1 MADTM
6 MLSSLRQ
13 IIQEVNT
20 APSLQKA
27 LDLIVHKVRNAM
39 GTEVCSVY
47 MLDSSSGHYV
57 FAANEGLNPES
68 IGKVSLSVNEG
79 LIGQVVT
86 REEPLNLDRAEN
98 HPAYK
103 YFPEVGEESFNAF
116 LGAPIIHQRK
126 VLGVLTVQQRES
138 RRFDE
143 SEEAFLVTMSAQLA
157 GVIAHAEATGALEQ
171 VSSSATPVRR
181 PARFKGVP
189 GAPGV
194 AMGEAVVVSSPADLN
209 TVPDRLAVDVD
220 AELEFFWSSLAQVRI
235 DIEQLGTTLAGQ
247 LRPEERALFDVYL
260 QMLDDNALG
269 GEISD
274 KIRQGSWAQGAVRTV
289 ILEHVHTFER
299 MEDSYLRER
308 AADVRDLGRRVL
320 EYLQQSNSGPR
331 EYPENCILIGEE
343 LTASMLGEV
352 PTEKLVGLV
361 SIKGSSNSHVAIMA
375 RALGI
380 PTVMGAVD
388 IPLQRMEKAA
398 LVVDGYNGEIHS
410 NPSEELS
417 AYFSNIIAEEQQ
429 LSRELESLRDLPC
442 ETLDKRALPL
452 HVNTGLM
459 SDVARSLDRGAQGVG
474 LYRTEVPFLLR
485 DRFPSEEEQR
495 QIYREQLEAF
505 EPMEVTMRTL
515 DIGGDKSLP
524 YFPIEEENP
533 FLGWRG
539 IRVTLDHPEIFLSQ
553 VRAMLKASEGLNN
566 IRIMLPMVTHL
577 SEIDEAQR
585 LIKRAYTEL
594 LDDGYDLKLPPV
606 GVMVEVPA
614 AVYQARA
621 FARKVDFLSVGSN
634 DLTQYLLAVDR
645 NNTRVAGLYHSYH
658 PSVLQAL
665 EAIADAANIEGK
677 PVTICGE
684 LAGEPGA
691 AILLLAMG
699 YDALSM
705 NAASIPKVKQAIR
718 SVSGEQAEE
727 MLSRVMQL
735 DDAEMVYGYM
745 QSKLDK
751 LGISQYLSPGALIA
765 AGDA

>member
-1 MADTM
+1 
-6 MLSSLRQ
+6 MLNSLRQ
-13 IIQEVNT
+13 IVQEVNS
-20 APSLQKA
+20 APSLQHA
-27 LDLIVHKVRNAM
+27 LDLIVSKVRRAM

-47 MLDSSSGHYV
+47 MLDVSTDQYV
-57 FAANEGLNPES
+57 FAATEGLNQEMLGKVTLASNEGL
-68 IGKVSLSVNEG
+68 V
-79 LIGQVVT
+79 GQVAA
-86 REEPLNLDRAEN
+86 REEPINLDRAET
-98 HPAYK
+98 HPNFK
-103 YFPEVGEESFNAF
+103 FFPGIGEESFSSF

-157 GVIAHAEATGALEQ
+157 GVIAHAEATGMLDSLPTSERAKSALF
-171 VSSSATPVRR
+171 R
-181 PARFKGVP
+181 GVP

-194 AMGEAVVVSSPADLN
+194 AMGHAVVVSSPADLN
-209 TVPDRLAVDVD
+209 SVPDRQAADID
-220 AELEFFWSSLAQVRI
+220 AELEFFWTSLANVRV
-235 DIEQLGTTLAGQ
+235 DIQGLGETLAGQ

-274 KIRQGSWAQGAVRTV
+274 KIRQGSWAQGAVRSV
-289 ILEHVHTFER
+289 ILEHVRTFER

-320 EYLQQSNSGPR
+320 EYLQQSNTAR
-331 EYPENCILIGEE
+331 EDYPEKTILIGEE

-352 PTEKLVGLV
+352 PTGSLVGIV
-361 SIKGSSNSHVAIMA
+361 SVRGSSNSHVAIMA
-375 RALGI
+375 RAMGI

-388 IPLQRMEKAA
+388 LPFQRLENSE
-398 LVVDGYNGEIHS
+398 LIVDGYNGDIYS
-410 NPSEELS
+410 NASEELS
-417 AYFSNIIAEEQQ
+417 AYYGGIVAEELQ
-429 LSRELESLRDLPC
+429 LSKDLERLKDLPS
-442 ETLDKRALPL
+442 ETIDKHRLPL

-539 IRVTLDHPEIFLSQ
+539 IRVTLDHPEIFLAQ

-577 SEIDEAQR
+577 SEIDEAQG

-677 PVTICGE
+677 SVTICGE

-718 SVSGEQAEE
+718 SVTCEQAEE
-727 MLSRVMQL
+727 MLGRVMQL
-735 DDAEMVYGYM
+735 EDAEMVYGYM

-751 LGISQYLSPGALIA
+751 LGISQYLSPGAIIA
-765 AGDA
+765 SGDA